1 MSSFSF
7 SILLNCC
14 GGETHLELR
23 PQGTFSAD
31 AVSFWG
37 RSRHFSVAPAACWVG
52 RPWLWTSVHLPSRV
66 SRGFPVG
73 FVGVTVM
80 AKVLLVTPTFTM
92 REVALVLEDGSSG
105 ILAPQMACLFSSSAA
120 ASMVP
125 SSFQV
130 LEIPVL
136 GFKILVLDPVPVL
149 FRFG

>member
-1 MSSFSF
+1 M
-7 SILLNCC
+7 
-14 GGETHLELR
+14 
-23 PQGTFSAD
+23 
-31 AVSFWG
+31 
-37 RSRHFSVAPAACWVG
+37 
-52 RPWLWTSVHLPSRV
+52 
-66 SRGFPVG
+66 
-73 FVGVTVM
+73 GVTVM

-92 REVALVLEDGSSG
+92 REVALVLKDGSSG